1 MTTQTSTA
9 VRAATFTR
17 PQWCALRALRER
29 YQQDRD
35 LFSARERAR
44 LRFVR
49 WLYHTGRLVP

>member
-9 VRAATFTR
+9 ARAATFTR
-17 PQWCALRALRER
+17 PQRCALRALRER

-35 LFSARERAR
+35 FFSARERAR

-49 WLYHTGRLVP
+49 WLYRKGRLVP